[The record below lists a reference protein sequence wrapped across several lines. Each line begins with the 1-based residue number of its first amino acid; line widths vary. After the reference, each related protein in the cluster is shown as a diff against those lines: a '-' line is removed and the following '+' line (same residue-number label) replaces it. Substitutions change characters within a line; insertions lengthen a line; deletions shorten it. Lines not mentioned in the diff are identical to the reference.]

1 MHLITAK
8 KAGDDATACLAMIL
22 EHYGRHPSLDEVR
35 RAIYAESDSRA
46 SALSVIEGAARFGL
60 RGRGLSIG
68 DLSNLGTLRVPY
80 IAHLRAHGGA
90 FAVITKVSPRQI
102 TVLDPHAKQKQ
113 MTMEEFGRAASGV
126 FLVFER
132 GMTVPPK

>member
-1 MHLITAK
+1 MHSTLPVGTFAAMWPWGRRKHFITAE

-22 EHYGRHPSLDEVR
+22 HHYGRHPSLDEVR

-68 DLSNLGTLRVPY
+68 DLSNLGSLRTPY
-80 IAHLRAHGGA
+80 IAHLREHGGA
-90 FAVITKVSPRQI
+90 FAVVTKTTTRAV
-102 TVLDPHAKQKQ
+102 TVLD
-113 MTMEEFGRAASGV
+113 
-126 FLVFER
+126 
-132 GMTVPPK
+132 

>member
-1 MHLITAK
+1 MRLITAT

-22 EHYGRHPSLDEVR
+22 HHYGRHPSLDEVR

-68 DLSNLGTLRVPY
+68 DVSNLGGLRPPY
-80 IAHLRAHGGA
+80 IAHIRSHGGA
-90 FAVITKVSPRQI
+90 FAVIAKASGRQV
-102 TVLDPHAKQKQ
+102 TVLDPHGKQSQ
-113 MTMEEFGRAASGV
+113 MTMEQFAQAASGV

-132 GMTVPPK
+132 AMTVPPK